1 MKKQFK
7 SLTLLSASIMLLASC
22 NESNYVKEIKVYKGT
37 ETYIVGEIFAPMQIS
52 VTFANGDRK
61 LVDVTEDMVR
71 GFDTS
76 VAGQKTILIYY
87 EGEVIEYAITVVDLY
102 LESIEVKEGY
112 KDIYILE
119 EFYTDGDASL
129 VLNYTDKSQK
139 EVSITSDMIVA
150 FSTEN
155 VGASLVAVRYKDFT
169 ASYEITV
176 REPDVIEVEVAED
189 TETIYF
195 LGDEFK
201 GVNLNLTYE
210 NGKEETVLLDDASIL
225 KGFDTE
231 TKGKKVL
238 TFAYKGISCQYEI
251 DVYPHVSSLEVE
263 GWKEIYEPDEEF
275 AGAKLKVLYEDES
288 TEEIDV
294 KAQMMEGFDTST
306 TGKKEVTIFY
316 LDQALKT
323 SIIVPLINRR
333 DYDALE
339 GEKVFMFEVE
349 DEGYVDLS
357 ACETSPAGQNK
368 LEENPGASGKNTSNM
383 GVVNGN
389 VMKMQFYSSM
399 EGTFT
404 IQMRVQSASDKGG
417 SAQELVKIMD
427 LTVNGENRAVE
438 GVAEKA
444 GTGNWQNM
452 VNWNVTT
459 ICQPVALK
467 KGLNT
472 FELTSKDC
480 SSSVRFPNVDY
491 FNIVVRA

>member
-1 MKKQFK
+1 
-7 SLTLLSASIMLLASC
+7 
-22 NESNYVKEIKVYKGT
+22 
-37 ETYIVGEIFAPMQIS
+37 
-52 VTFANGDRK
+52 
-61 LVDVTEDMVR
+61 
-71 GFDTS
+71 
-76 VAGQKTILIYY
+76 
-87 EGEVIEYAITVVDLY
+87 
-102 LESIEVKEGY
+102 
-112 KDIYILE
+112 
-119 EFYTDGDASL
+119 
-129 VLNYTDKSQK
+129 
-139 EVSITSDMIVA
+139 MIVA

-155 VGASLVAVRYKDFT
+155 VGASFAAVRYKDFT
-169 ASYEITV
+169 ASYEIAV
-176 REPDVIEVEVAED
+176 REPDVIEVEVSED
-189 TETIYF
+189 TEMIYF

-210 NGKEETVLLDDASIL
+210 NGKEETVLVDDASIL

-251 DVYPHVSSLEVE
+251 AVYPHVSSL
-263 GWKEIYEPDEEF
+263 
-275 AGAKLKVLYEDES
+275 
-288 TEEIDV
+288 
-294 KAQMMEGFDTST
+294 
-306 TGKKEVTIFY
+306 
-316 LDQALKT
+316 
-323 SIIVPLINRR
+323 
-333 DYDALE
+333 
-339 GEKVFMFEVE
+339 EVE

-427 LTVNGENRAVE
+427 LTVNGENRTVE

-444 GTGNWQNM
+444 GTRNGQNM

-480 SSSVRFPNVDY
+480 SGSVRFPNVDY